1 MRLRQL
7 SGFTFALQRFDFLGM
22 LRPQVLRLSG
32 CCAYSCPFA
41 YSLSTGKRCCLNG
54 QPKQCESQHPSA
66 PQKNWKTPQPG
77 KAPAG
82 STHGLLSIPGF
93 IKGSLEWSP
102 LAGAL
107 LLQGFYKDSYKES
120 FERPLCAQGS
130 IRVRCR
136 VPATQP
142 FRHLGNLG
150 TRDDGF
156 AAADFKEPPDLFQPP
171 VLYGL
176 GLGFRLSEL
185 VGFKALAVWGLGF
198 GNGIFPREAYFLGFG
213 PANDFWLLGSGT
225 STCVSLRC

>member
-1 MRLRQL
+1 MTTTFRPSSSFPASYLRVSGLGLGKALRVRLRQL

-54 QPKQCESQHPSA
+54 QPKQCESQQPSA

-107 LLQGFYKDSYKES
+107 LLQGFYKGS
-120 FERPLCAQGS
+120 LQGS
-130 IRVRCR
+130 CNSAFQTSRELGHPRRWFCSCGFQGASR
-136 VPATQP
+136 FVPASSSLR
-142 FRHLGNLG
+142 F
-150 TRDDGF
+150 
-156 AAADFKEPPDLFQPP
+156 
-171 VLYGL
+171 
-176 GLGFRLSEL
+176 
-185 VGFKALAVWGLGF
+185 GF
-198 GNGIFPREAYFLGFG
+198 GI
-213 PANDFWLLGSGT
+213 
-225 STCVSLRC
+225 